1 MRSVIKEEGE
11 TAEIIHK
18 MSKILRKSI
27 SWSRDWISVA
37 EEMEAVK
44 CFLEIQKYRFDEEL
58 DYSIQVEDEAIGLKV
73 PNMIFLPFVEN
84 ASIHGIESIPGKG
97 VIRISIGL
105 EQGRL
110 VFRLSDNG
118 IGMSPDK
125 LEEIRRYL
133 NRDDV
138 IGERVGMKNAY
149 YRLKLIYRDRFSF
162 DIQSKEGEGTSIEIG
177 LPLTEPQA

>member
-1 MRSVIKEEGE
+1 M
-11 TAEIIHK
+11 
-18 MSKILRKSI
+18 
-27 SWSRDWISVA
+27 
-37 EEMEAVK
+37 
-44 CFLEIQKYRFDEEL
+44 
-58 DYSIQVEDEAIGLKV
+58 
-73 PNMIFLPFVEN
+73 
-84 ASIHGIESIPGKG
+84 
-97 VIRISIGL
+97 IRISIGL

-133 NRDDV
+133 NRDDA

-149 YRLKLIYRDRFSF
+149 YRLKLIYQDRFSF

-177 LPLTEPQA
+177 LPLTET